1 MTAKKKIAVSLPP
14 EQVTAAQRAVQ
25 EGRFPSV
32 SAYVS
37 AAIGR
42 QERDQALDDF
52 LAAMGSGTPED
63 EAEAQAWAARVVAD
77 L

>member
-1 MTAKKKIAVSLPP
+1 MTAKKKIAISLPP
-14 EQVTAAQRAVQ
+14 AQVTAAQRAVN

-37 AAIGR
+37 AAIER

-52 LAAMGSGTPED
+52 LAAMSPTTPESD
-63 EAEAQAWAARVVAD
+63 AWAARVLRD